1 MNKTVQSARGAIY
14 YGKIYCCHIKLRP
27 EVAVDLT
34 VGLKLTVF
42 LKVIFH
48 EVFSANSLFIHYPEN
63 LLRIFSGISD

>member
-1 MNKTVQSARGAIY
+1 MNKTVQSARGAEN

-48 EVFSANSLFIHYPEN
+48 EDFSANSLFTHYPEN
-63 LLRIFSGISD
+63 LHQNFRGIKN